1 MHSNVGIFDSRA
13 RAEQAIRVLLSSG
26 TPDNSI
32 NYFTGECA
40 PEEVEALRTTD
51 AEAPG
56 MGKAVGTL
64 LGGVIGASG
73 GLSLGSAVASVL
85 IPGVGPI
92 MAVGLGAAA
101 LLGAGGAAAGA
112 RIGHQSEDAMND
124 GIPKDDVFLYRDL
137 LKQGRS
143 IVIVNS
149 ADDDAAKTARRVLE
163 QAGAEDSDAARR
175 RWKDAH
181 PGGLQRA
188 S

>member
-1 MHSNVGIFDSRA
+1 MHTSIGIFVSGA
-13 RAEQAIRVLLSSG
+13 EAEQAIRRLLNSG
-26 TPDNSI
+26 TPAQSI
-32 NYFTGECA
+32 NYFTGEFA
-40 PEEVEALRTTD
+40 PEQIESVRTTD

-56 MGKAVGTL
+56 MGKVMGTYV
-64 LGGVIGASG
+64 GGVIGAST

-112 RIGHQSEDAMND
+112 AAGHASEDALND
-124 GIPKDDVFLYRDL
+124 GIPKDDIFFLRDL

-143 IVIVNS
+143 LVIVNS
-149 ADDDAAKTARRVLE
+149 NDEDAVKSTRRILDE
-163 QAGAEDSDAARR
+163 AGTEDAVAARR
-175 RWKDAH
+175 RWQASH
-181 PGGLQRA
+181 PEGLQRA